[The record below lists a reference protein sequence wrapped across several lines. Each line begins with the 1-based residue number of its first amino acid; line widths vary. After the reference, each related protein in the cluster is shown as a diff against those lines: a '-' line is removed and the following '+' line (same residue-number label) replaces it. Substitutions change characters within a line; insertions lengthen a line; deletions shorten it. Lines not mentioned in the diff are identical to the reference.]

1 MAVQVVTFGEL
12 LIDFVA
18 TERGVSVGQAPG
30 FTKAPGGAPAN
41 VAVGLAKLG
50 LASAFI
56 GQVGADFFGAYLTDI
71 LREAGVD
78 VSALRQ
84 TAAAMTPLAFVS
96 VAPDGEREFVF
107 YRKPSA
113 DMLMQ
118 PTDLDTDM
126 LRRADIFHFGSISL
140 IDEPLRSTTLAAIE
154 VAQAGG
160 ARISYDPNWRPA
172 LWPDEATAREGM
184 RLGARHANI
193 IKVSE
198 EELFFMAETT
208 DTQTAIASLWTAQ
221 VDCLVITRGAQGS
234 IAYTAPDAP
243 PVVHSGF
250 RVDVADTIGAGD
262 GFVAGL
268 LSGILQNPRNWRTD
282 MMTVILRRAN
292 AVGALTA
299 SRAGAIPAL
308 PTQAEVEQFLA
319 QHDAH

>member
-208 DTQTAIASLWTAQ
+208 DTQTAIASLWTSQ